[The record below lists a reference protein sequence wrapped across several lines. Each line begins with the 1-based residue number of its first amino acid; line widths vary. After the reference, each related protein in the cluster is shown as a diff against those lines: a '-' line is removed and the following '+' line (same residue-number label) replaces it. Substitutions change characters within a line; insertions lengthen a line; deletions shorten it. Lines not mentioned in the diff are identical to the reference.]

1 MASGD
6 TSTATPVASDSDDE
20 SVDETARDV
29 DSHSSP
35 VHNELLF
42 FLQNKSK
49 ILAFDDLVT
58 ICSGFYSLA
67 EVNVAKNR
75 LCWLGL
81 SPASAL
87 ENRRALK
94 VRK

>member
-58 ICSGFYSLA
+58 ICSAFILWPKSTLQ
-67 EVNVAKNR
+67 R
-75 LCWLGL
+75 ICWLGL

-94 VRK
+94 VRN